1 VNLRQ
6 AAQTASKCQRGVT
19 ATTSPAVR
27 TGRRESHMVGRMGPS
42 SRERKMITVV
52 EMVVGL
58 LIYTAIA
65 KWRKKQEEKQEDQE
79 YAAELSRNW
88 ERHPGMYSY

>member
-1 VNLRQ
+1 MHGGEN
-6 AAQTASKCQRGVT
+6 GVL
-19 ATTSPAVR
+19 
-27 TGRRESHMVGRMGPS
+27 

-52 EMVVGL
+52 EIVVGL

-79 YAAELSRNW
+79 YAAQLSRNW
-88 ERHPGMYSY
+88 ERHPGMYSH

>member
-1 VNLRQ
+1 
-6 AAQTASKCQRGVT
+6 
-19 ATTSPAVR
+19 
-27 TGRRESHMVGRMGPS
+27 
-42 SRERKMITVV
+42 MITVI
-52 EMVVGL
+52 EIVVGL

-88 ERHPGMYSY
+88 ERHPWMYSL

>member
-1 VNLRQ
+1 
-6 AAQTASKCQRGVT
+6 
-19 ATTSPAVR
+19 
-27 TGRRESHMVGRMGPS
+27 
-42 SRERKMITVV
+42 MITVV
-52 EMVVGL
+52 EIVVGL

-88 ERHPGMYSY
+88 ERHPGLYSR